1 MSDPDASVE
10 VVDLRDEGR
19 LTVREGDSEAELVYE
34 IGDGRMVLVHTGVPE
49 EMGGRGIAGMLVAS
63 AIDLAAKEGLTVVPL
78 CPYARKWIRDHPEA
92 AEDVNVDWRIGSR

>member
-1 MSDPDASVE
+1 LSDPDASVE